1 MIQPG
6 NPHVTVPAARAHVAR
21 CLLPATRLPALA
33 MPGSGF
39 LAGRPTRVY
48 DVAMEAA
55 YSPGEWV
62 NFAIG
67 LATASGALT
76 GLVFVAVSLHA
87 ADVLGSA
94 FHRRR
99 AESTFVILLGILTAS
114 LLLLLPGQG
123 RTAVA
128 VEMLLVGAVLAY
140 RTARTW
146 PVLRTSLSRE
156 AAMSYVAGAIAHSLI
171 VLGAI
176 GLLARAGGGL
186 YVIAAALIL
195 ALVRAL
201 SDIWILFTGIEEAA
215 VTDPPPR

>member
-1 MIQPG
+1 
-6 NPHVTVPAARAHVAR
+6 
-21 CLLPATRLPALA
+21 
-33 MPGSGF
+33 
-39 LAGRPTRVY
+39 
-48 DVAMEAA
+48 MEAA

-99 AESTFVILLGILTAS
+99 AESTFVILLR
-114 LLLLLPGQG
+114 LPGQG

-128 VEMLLVGAVLAY
+128 VEMLLVGTVLAY

-146 PVLRTSLSRE
+146 PVLRTGLSRE
-156 AAMSYVAGAIAHSLI
+156 AAMSYMAGAIAHSLI

>member
-1 MIQPG
+1 
-6 NPHVTVPAARAHVAR
+6 
-21 CLLPATRLPALA
+21 
-33 MPGSGF
+33 
-39 LAGRPTRVY
+39 
-48 DVAMEAA
+48 MEAA
-55 YSPGEWV
+55 YSPGQWV

-99 AESTFVILLGILTAS
+99 AESTFVILLAILTAS

-123 RTAVA
+123 RTAVGA
-128 VEMLLVGAVLAY
+128 EMFFIGAVLVY

-146 PVLRTSLSRE
+146 PVLRAGLTRE
-156 AAMSYVAGAIAHSLI
+156 AAMSYALGAIAHSLI

-176 GLLARAGGGL
+176 GLIVQAGGGL
-186 YVIAAALIL
+186 YVVAAALVL

-201 SDIWILFTGIEEAA
+201 SDIWILFTGIEE
-215 VTDPPPR
+215 VRGRHVE